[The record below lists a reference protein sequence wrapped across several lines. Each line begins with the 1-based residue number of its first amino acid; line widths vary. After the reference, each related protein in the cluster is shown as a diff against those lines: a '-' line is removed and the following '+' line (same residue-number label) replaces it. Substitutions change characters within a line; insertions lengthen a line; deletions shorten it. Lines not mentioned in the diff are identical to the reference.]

1 MKWFAISLALGSL
14 AYGATTIDEIVGVV
28 GKHAIKMTDIERDL
42 RVTQFLNGEPPSSSV
57 AAMKKALE
65 RLIDQELIRNDMAA
79 SKNASHLDNEATTL
93 FNQMLSDRFGS
104 SKPQMAAELRR
115 HGLTEAQLL
124 EQLQWQLVVLRFI
137 DQRFRPGVI
146 VNDEDVRAYYDKN
159 SGELERKYPANHSFE
174 ALAPKIRET
183 LEADRINQNFE
194 EWISNVRKDTRIEY
208 KLDEL
213 K

>member
-1 MKWFAISLALGSL
+1 MRSKRFHFAELPEHAPSHQPFSVLLFHRTNVLMKWFAISLALGSL

-28 GKHAIKMTDIERDL
+28 GKHAIKITDIERDL
-42 RVTQFLNGEPPSSSV
+42 RVTQFLNGESPSSSV
-57 AAMKKALE
+57 AAKKRALE

-124 EQLQWQLVVLRFI
+124 
-137 DQRFRPGVI
+137 
-146 VNDEDVRAYYDKN
+146 
-159 SGELERKYPANHSFE
+159 
-174 ALAPKIRET
+174 
-183 LEADRINQNFE
+183 
-194 EWISNVRKDTRIEY
+194 
-208 KLDEL
+208 
-213 K
+213 